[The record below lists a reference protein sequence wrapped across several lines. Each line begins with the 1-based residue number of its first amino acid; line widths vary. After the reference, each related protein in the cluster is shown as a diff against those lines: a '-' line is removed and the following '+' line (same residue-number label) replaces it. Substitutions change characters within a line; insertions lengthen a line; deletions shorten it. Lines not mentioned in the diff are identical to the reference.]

1 MGLTVEPMPGP
12 VNDRAAQSL
21 VLSAQPASAINVQSD
36 YTRWLGLRGPRY
48 RIERPQSPPKG
59 AAGRLGEVRHF
70 GNIAYSFEAVVTL
83 ARRFARQRV

>member
-1 MGLTVEPMPGP
+1 MTERL
-12 VNDRAAQSL
+12 NL
-21 VLSAQPASAINVQSD
+21 LSHRRNLRRRSTSKSD

-70 GNIAYSFEAVVTL
+70 GNIANSFEAVVTL
-83 ARRFARQRV
+83 ARTRHPDFGAWLNAWLASH

>member
-1 MGLTVEPMPGP
+1 MTERLNLVSHRRNLCVGDQRPKATTPDGL
-12 VNDRAAQSL
+12 A
-21 VLSAQPASAINVQSD
+21 
-36 YTRWLGLRGPRY
+36 LRGPRY

-70 GNIAYSFEAVVTL
+70 GNIANSFEAVVTL